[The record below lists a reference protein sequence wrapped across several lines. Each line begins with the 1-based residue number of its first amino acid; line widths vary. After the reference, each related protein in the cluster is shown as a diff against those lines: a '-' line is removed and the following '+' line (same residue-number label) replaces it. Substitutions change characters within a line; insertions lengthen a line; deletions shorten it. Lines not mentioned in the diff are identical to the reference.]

1 MKKNFRQGQIFN
13 LIRSQPI
20 HTQEELS
27 LALKKLGIDVTQVTL
42 SRDMREIG
50 LVKTPQ
56 GYREAQEAAVAGEG
70 NTGALKRAV
79 EEFVRDV
86 QTAQNIVII
95 RTDPGSASPLAE
107 ALDNGDWPEIVGTLA
122 GDNTVFVVAPDSK
135 QALKAKERLLALLR

>member
-1 MKKNFRQGQIFN
+1 MKKPFRQGQILN

-20 HTQEELS
+20 RTQEELS

-56 GYREAQEAAVAGEG
+56 GYREAQQLASAAKGQS
-70 NTGALKRAV
+70 GALKHAV

-95 RTDPGSASPLAE
+95 QTDPGNASPLAE
-107 ALDNGDWPEIVGTLA
+107 ALDNGDWPEIVGTIA
-122 GDNTVFVVAPDSK
+122 GDNTVFAVAPDSK
-135 QALKAKERLLALLR
+135 RAFQAREKLLRLLR

>member
-1 MKKNFRQGQIFN
+1 MKKTFRQGQILN
-13 LIRSQPI
+13 LIRSQLI

-56 GYREAQEAAVAGEG
+56 GYREAQEAAAAGEG
-70 NTGALKRAV
+70 NTGALKHAV

-95 RTDPGSASPLAE
+95 RTDPGNAQPVAF
-107 ALDNGDWPEIVGTLA
+107 ALDNGDWPEIVGTIA
-122 GDNTVFVVAPDSK
+122 CDDTVFAVAPDSK
-135 QALKAKERLLALLR
+135 QALKVKERLLALLR

>member
-70 NTGALKRAV
+70 NTGALKHAV
-79 EEFVRDV
+79 EEFMRDV

-95 RTDPGSASPLAE
+95 QTDPGNASPLAE

-122 GDNTVFVVAPDSK
+122 GDNTVFAVAPDFK

>member
-1 MKKNFRQGQIFN
+1 MKKPFRQGQILN

-20 HTQEELS
+20 RTQEELS

-56 GYREAQEAAVAGEG
+56 GYREAQEAAVAGERH
-70 NTGALKRAV
+70 TGPLKRAV

-86 QTAQNIVII
+86 QAAQNIVII
-95 RTDPGSASPLAE
+95 RTDPGNAQPVAF
-107 ALDNGDWPEIVGTLA
+107 ALDNGDWPEIVGTIA
-122 GDNTVFVVAPDSK
+122 GDDTVFAVAPDSK